1 MCSRPGRAAAIPGRS
16 PTVNERAL
24 RALICEDEG
33 LTVILLRRAL
43 TTAGYEV
50 VGEAA
55 EGASGIEMARTL
67 EPDFILMDVNMP
79 GVNGIDA
86 TRQIM
91 QERPM
96 PIVILTAYSDDRL
109 VEEAIEAGACA
120 YIVKPIVSEQLI
132 PAVRTAL
139 TRFEALQSIQQEN
152 QDLKEQLETRKLVE
166 RAKGILM
173 DRARLSEADAFRRL
187 QKTSRDRCQTLKH
200 TALEI
205 IHADSLL

>member
-1 MCSRPGRAAAIPGRS
+1 MIDK
-16 PTVNERAL
+16 TTKL

-43 TTAGYEV
+43 VSAGFKV

-55 EGASGIEMARTL
+55 EGATGIELARTL
-67 EPDFILMDVNMP
+67 EPDFILMDINMP
-79 GVNGIDA
+79 GVNGIEA
-86 TRQIM
+86 TRRIM
-91 QERPM
+91 QERPL

-120 YIVKPIVSEQLI
+120 YVVKPVVSEQLI

-139 TRFEALQSIQQEN
+139 TRFEAMEVVLKEN
-152 QDLKEQLETRKLVE
+152 TDLKDALETRKLVE

-173 DRARLSEADAFRRL
+173 ERSRLSEADAFRKL
-187 QKTSRDRCQTLKH
+187 QKMSRDRCQTMKQS
-200 TALEI
+200 ALEV
-205 IHADSLL
+205 IHADSIL

>member
-1 MCSRPGRAAAIPGRS
+1 M
-16 PTVNERAL
+16 NERAL

>member
-1 MCSRPGRAAAIPGRS
+1 M
-16 PTVNERAL
+16 NERAL

-55 EGASGIEMARTL
+55 EGASGIEMARML

-96 PIVILTAYSDDRL
+96 PIIILTAYSDDRL

-187 QKTSRDRCQTLKH
+187 QKTSRDRCQTLKQ
-200 TALEI
+200 TALDI